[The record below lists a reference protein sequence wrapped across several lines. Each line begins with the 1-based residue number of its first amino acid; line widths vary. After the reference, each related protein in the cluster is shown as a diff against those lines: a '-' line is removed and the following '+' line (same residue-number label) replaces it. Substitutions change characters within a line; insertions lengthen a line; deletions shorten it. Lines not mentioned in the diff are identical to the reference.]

1 MFNKEEI
8 SVGAAKL
15 AVQTF
20 AALVL
25 DLHPVSPDQARGFI
39 GRYSDGDGGKI
50 KWFFVSHEQIIH
62 IYSSVNR
69 FMRDLSYDTNVV
81 KRDVEG
87 NPYLCF
93 EKHHNGM
100 KFGKRLYLSPG
111 METIFD
117 IPLSGGKW

>member
-8 SVGAAKL
+8 SVGAARH
-15 AVQTF
+15 AVQMF
-20 AALVL
+20 ASLVL
-25 DLHPVSPDQARGFI
+25 DLSPVSPDQAQGFF
-39 GRYSDGDGGKI
+39 GRCSDGGKI

-117 IPLSGGKW
+117 IPLTGGKW